1 MRADIALPLSAKGA
15 KTIAKEGG
23 TVIWNGASGKE
34 EEEEEEEEEER
45 ENAHRASLC
54 STAVF

>member
-34 EEEEEEEEEER
+34 EEEEEG

>member
-23 TVIWNGASGKE
+23 TVIWNGATGKE
-34 EEEEEEEEEER
+34 EEEEQEGK
-45 ENAHRASLC
+45 NAHRASLC